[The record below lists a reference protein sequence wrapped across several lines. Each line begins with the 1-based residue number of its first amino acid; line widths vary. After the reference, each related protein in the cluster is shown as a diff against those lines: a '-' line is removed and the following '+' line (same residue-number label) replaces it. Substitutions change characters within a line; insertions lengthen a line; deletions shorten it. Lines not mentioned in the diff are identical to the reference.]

1 MKMNINVIAETLLWE
16 NISNYVEQ
24 VTELTKI
31 IENSTYIDA
40 EVLERINECQILDT
54 KEFIVTD
61 VIERIGGIQVKF
73 EMPFVLYCW
82 ANKKHVLCVTAVASG
97 DCEIPDEEGFDYS
110 SVDFDEMNRKQL
122 LEFGNIVKIN
132 NITYSDVEVDRY
144 K

>member
-1 MKMNINVIAETLLWE
+1 MSINIDVIAETLLWE
-16 NISNYVEQ
+16 NVSNYVEQ

-31 IENSTYIDA
+31 IDNITYIDVVI
-40 EVLERINECQILDT
+40 ESINECQILDT
-54 KEFIVTD
+54 EEFIVTD
-61 VIERIGGIQVKF
+61 VIERIGSIQVKF

-110 SVDFDEMNRKQL
+110 SVDFDEMNRKEL
-122 LEFGNIVKIN
+122 LEVGGIVHIN
-132 NITYSDVEVDRY
+132 YITYSDVEVDRY